1 MEPIIDST
9 NPTKSSSMM
18 LPSSRLR
25 VKLRVDVKAVAAES
39 LRGWLMISWVVMNLP
54 FIHWV
59 AQISIKPGLAPT
71 KINGKYWN
79 LQLPDYPRVN

>member
-1 MEPIIDST
+1 
-9 NPTKSSSMM
+9 M

-54 FIHWV
+54 FVHTLGCPDLHKARACSHQNKWQV
-59 AQISIKPGLAPT
+59 LEFAT
-71 KINGKYWN
+71 TR
-79 LQLPDYPRVN
+79 LP